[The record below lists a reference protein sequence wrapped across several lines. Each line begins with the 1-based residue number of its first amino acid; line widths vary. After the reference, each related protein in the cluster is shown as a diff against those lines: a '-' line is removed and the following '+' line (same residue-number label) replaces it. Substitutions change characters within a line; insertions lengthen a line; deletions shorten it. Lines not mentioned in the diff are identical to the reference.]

1 MPTNPAASAQ
11 SFSSSWDKGR
21 IQFLRYLTILRKR
34 WWIVALT
41 VSLGLCGAAW
51 YVSQMPA
58 SFRSVGRL
66 MVSGQIRLTE
76 GAAYSE
82 ELVNFFG
89 TQVELMQSGEV
100 RQRADARV
108 RALHPELSPEQVK
121 LAVGQVPRASIFIM
135 STVGESPL
143 YTQAYLDA
151 CMAEYIA
158 AKKEMRSQKSE
169 STTVAIQDELVRL
182 EKEMEADGERLHEFQ
197 KANNI
202 GFLHE
207 EGNSAGLYL
216 AQLNRQLADLK
227 TEYDLLELL
236 NLDQNLD
243 REKTAGS
250 SASSPAG
257 PRDSTLASY
266 GPLAEYQKARQQ
278 LQMLKAEREDFS
290 RYLRPKHPTI
300 VTLDEQITRGEKLI
314 EAFRNQ
320 SVETLKTRRESI
332 RLQIKNIEGVIKE
345 WSEKALDLSG
355 RVADF
360 DKIKAKGERTKGQY
374 DRLLANLRSVDVT
387 KNVDQDTISI
397 LEKASPAIS
406 IRDGLPKIMSM
417 GFAAGLL
424 LGLVILFI
432 MDKLDDRINSFIE
445 FRGRFEENLLGQI
458 PHEKG
463 KGSVPLLSLNDTRHA
478 LLESFRTVRSSI
490 IFLPIEGARPKTLLL
505 TSAIPGEGKTTVSA
519 NLAASFAFSGS
530 KVLLVDADLRRGRL
544 HEMFGISSHDGFAK
558 VLRQEISWRS
568 AVVPTG
574 IPNLSLLPRGQSTG
588 NATEHFLGAVA
599 DQFLKEVY
607 PEYDYIIF
615 DSAPVMAADDT
626 LSFAPKIDAA
636 IFVVRFGTS
645 LIRMSRRG
653 IENLLQRQVNLI
665 GVICNDVKLT
675 EAGYGYGSYYEYGAR
690 PTAAEPRPP
699 VRKAEL
705 LK

>member
-1 MPTNPAASAQ
+1 MPTSPAAPVQ
-11 SFSSSWDKGR
+11 TFSSAWTKGR
-21 IQFLRYLTILRKR
+21 IQLLRYLTILRKR
-34 WWIVALT
+34 WWVAFLT
-41 VSLGLCGAAW
+41 VSVGLCVAAW
-51 YVSQMPA
+51 YVSQMPP

-100 RQRADARV
+100 RERAGARV
-108 RALHPELSPEQVK
+108 RALHPELKREEVK

-182 EKEMEADGERLHEFQ
+182 EKEMDADGEKLHEFQ
-197 KANNI
+197 KENNI

-243 REKTAGS
+243 REKTA
-250 SASSPAG
+250 SPTANNPSG
-257 PRDSTLASY
+257 ARDTTLANY
-266 GPLAEYQKARQQ
+266 GPLAEYQRAKQQ
-278 LQMLKAEREDFS
+278 LQMLTAEREDFS

-300 VTLDEQITRGEKLI
+300 VALDEQITRGEKLI

-332 RLQIKNIEGVIKE
+332 RLQIKNIEGVIKQ
-345 WSEKALDLSG
+345 WGEKALDLSR

-387 KNVDQDTISI
+387 KSVDQDTVSI

-406 IRDGLPKIMSM
+406 IRPGMVKIMSI
-417 GFAAGLL
+417 GFGIGLL
-424 LGLVILFI
+424 LGLIILFI
-432 MDKLDDRINSFIE
+432 MDKLDDRISSFVE
-445 FRGRFEENLLGQI
+445 FGAHYPEHILGQI
-458 PHEKG
+458 PSENMTG
-463 KGSVPLLSLNDTRHA
+463 DLALLKHSDARHS
-478 LLESFRTVRSSI
+478 LLESYRTLRSSLL
-490 IFLPIEGARPKTLLL
+490 FLPVEGARPKTLLI
-505 TSAIPGEGKTTVSA
+505 TSAAPGEGKTTVAS
-519 NLAASFAFSGS
+519 NLAIILAFSGAR
-530 KVLLVDADLRRGRL
+530 VLLVDADLRRGRL
-544 HEMFGISSHDGFAK
+544 HSLFGIPPEGGFAK
-558 VLRQEISWRS
+558 VLQQRLPWSDAIVKTNIE
-568 AVVPTG
+568 
-574 IPNLSLLPRGQSTG
+574 NLSILPRGKTLPHP
-588 NATEHFLGAVA
+588 AEHFLSKVT
-599 DQFLKEVY
+599 DQFLQDVY
-607 PEYDYIIF
+607 DQFDYILL
-615 DSAPVMAADDT
+615 DSAPVLVADDT
-626 LSFAPKIDAA
+626 LSLAPKIDGVL
-636 IFVVRFGTS
+636 FVVRFAQS
-645 LIRMSRRG
+645 SARMGRRALD
-653 IENLLQRQVNLI
+653 LLAHRQVNVL
-665 GVICNDVKLT
+665 GLICNDVHLS
-675 EAGYGYGSYYEYGAR
+675 EAEYGYGNYYQYSEQQMPIVKRA
-690 PTAAEPRPP
+690 
-699 VRKAEL
+699 
-705 LK
+705 

>member
-1 MPTNPAASAQ
+1 MPTVPLASAQ
-11 SFSSSWDKGR
+11 SFSSAWGKGR
-21 IQFLRYLTILRKR
+21 IQLLRYLTILRKR
-34 WWIVALT
+34 WWVAFLT
-41 VSLGLCGAAW
+41 VSVGLCVAAW
-51 YVSQMPA
+51 YVSQMPP

-100 RQRADARV
+100 RERAGARV
-108 RALHPELSPEQVK
+108 RALHPELKREEVK

-182 EKEMEADGERLHEFQ
+182 EKEMDADGEKLHEFQ
-197 KANNI
+197 KENNI

-243 REKTAGS
+243 REKTA
-250 SASSPAG
+250 SATANNPSGA
-257 PRDSTLASY
+257 RDTTLANY
-266 GPLAEYQKARQQ
+266 GPLAEYQRAKQQ
-278 LQMLKAEREDFS
+278 LQMLTAEREDFS

-300 VTLDEQITRGEKLI
+300 VALDEQITRGEKLI

-332 RLQIKNIEGVIKE
+332 RLQIKNIEGVIKQ
-345 WSEKALDLSG
+345 WGEKALDLSR

-387 KNVDQDTISI
+387 KSVDQDTVSI

-406 IRDGLPKIMSM
+406 IRPGMVKIMSI
-417 GFAAGLL
+417 GFGIGLL
-424 LGLVILFI
+424 LGLIILFI
-432 MDKLDDRINSFIE
+432 MDKLDDRISSFVE
-445 FRGRFEENLLGQI
+445 FGAHYPEHILGQI
-458 PHEKG
+458 PSENMAG
-463 KGSVPLLSLNDTRHA
+463 DLALLKHSDARHS
-478 LLESFRTVRSSI
+478 LLESYRTLRSSLL
-490 IFLPIEGARPKTLLL
+490 FLPIEGARPKTLLI
-505 TSAIPGEGKTTVSA
+505 TSAAPGEGKTTVAS
-519 NLAASFAFSGS
+519 NLAIILAFSGAR
-530 KVLLVDADLRRGRL
+530 VLLVDADLRRGRL
-544 HEMFGISSHDGFAK
+544 HSLFGIPPEGGFAK
-558 VLRQEISWRS
+558 VLQQRLPWSDAIVKTNIE
-568 AVVPTG
+568 
-574 IPNLSLLPRGQSTG
+574 NLSVLPRGKSLPHP
-588 NATEHFLGAVA
+588 AEHFLSKVT
-599 DQFLKEVY
+599 DQFLQDVY
-607 PEYDYIIF
+607 DQFDYILL
-615 DSAPVMAADDT
+615 DSAPVLVADDT
-626 LSFAPKIDAA
+626 LSLAPKIDGVL
-636 IFVVRFGTS
+636 FVVRFAQS
-645 LIRMSRRG
+645 SARMGRRALD
-653 IENLLQRQVNLI
+653 LLAHRQVNVL
-665 GVICNDVKLT
+665 GLICNDVHLS
-675 EAGYGYGSYYEYGAR
+675 EAEYGYGNYYQYSEQQKPIVKRA
-690 PTAAEPRPP
+690 
-699 VRKAEL
+699 
-705 LK
+705 

>member
-1 MPTNPAASAQ
+1 MPTSPAAPVQ
-11 SFSSSWDKGR
+11 TFSSAWTKGR
-21 IQFLRYLTILRKR
+21 IQLLRYLTILRKR
-34 WWIVALT
+34 WWVAFLT
-41 VSLGLCGAAW
+41 VSVGLCVAAW
-51 YVSQMPA
+51 YVSQMPP

-100 RQRADARV
+100 RERAGARV
-108 RALHPELSPEQVK
+108 RALHPELKREDVK

-182 EKEMEADGERLHEFQ
+182 EKEMDADGEKLHEFQ
-197 KANNI
+197 KENNI

-243 REKTAGS
+243 REKTA
-250 SASSPAG
+250 SPTANNPSG
-257 PRDSTLASY
+257 ARDTTLANY
-266 GPLAEYQKARQQ
+266 GPLAEYQRAKQQ
-278 LQMLKAEREDFS
+278 LQMLTAEREDFS

-300 VTLDEQITRGEKLI
+300 VALDEQITRGEKLI

-332 RLQIKNIEGVIKE
+332 RLQIKNIEGVIKQ
-345 WSEKALDLSG
+345 WGEKALDLSR

-387 KNVDQDTISI
+387 KSVDQDTVSI

-406 IRDGLPKIMSM
+406 IRPGMVKIMSI
-417 GFAAGLL
+417 GFGIGLL
-424 LGLVILFI
+424 LGLIILFI
-432 MDKLDDRINSFIE
+432 MDKLDDRISSFVE
-445 FRGRFEENLLGQI
+445 FGAHYPEHILGQI
-458 PHEKG
+458 PSENMTG
-463 KGSVPLLSLNDTRHA
+463 DLALLKHSDARHS
-478 LLESFRTVRSSI
+478 LLESYRTLRSSLL
-490 IFLPIEGARPKTLLL
+490 FLPVEGARPKTLLI
-505 TSAIPGEGKTTVSA
+505 TSAAPGEGKTTVAS
-519 NLAASFAFSGS
+519 NLAIILAFSGAR
-530 KVLLVDADLRRGRL
+530 VLLVDADLRRGRL
-544 HEMFGISSHDGFAK
+544 HSLFGIPPEGGFAK
-558 VLRQEISWRS
+558 VLQQRLPWSDAIVKTNIE
-568 AVVPTG
+568 
-574 IPNLSLLPRGQSTG
+574 NLSILPRGKTLPHP
-588 NATEHFLGAVA
+588 AEHFLSKVT
-599 DQFLKEVY
+599 DQFLQDVY
-607 PEYDYIIF
+607 DQFDYILL
-615 DSAPVMAADDT
+615 DSAPVLVADDT
-626 LSFAPKIDAA
+626 LSLAPKIDGVL
-636 IFVVRFGTS
+636 FVVRFAQS
-645 LIRMSRRG
+645 SARMGRRALD
-653 IENLLQRQVNLI
+653 LLNHRQVNVL
-665 GVICNDVKLT
+665 GLVCNDVHLS
-675 EAGYGYGSYYEYGAR
+675 EAEYGYGSYYQY
-690 PTAAEPRPP
+690 AEPQKPLVKR
-699 VRKAEL
+699 A
-705 LK
+705 

>member
-1 MPTNPAASAQ
+1 MPQPTAAAP
-11 SFSSSWDKGR
+11 SFSSTWAQGHL
-21 IQFLRYLTILRKR
+21 QVVRYLSILRKR
-34 WWIVALT
+34 WWVVALT
-41 VSLGLCGAAW
+41 LSIGLCVAAW
-51 YVSQMPA
+51 FVSQMPPA
-58 SFRSVGRL
+58 YLSVGRL

-100 RQRADARV
+100 RERAGARV
-108 RALHPELSPEQVK
+108 RALHPELSREEVK
-121 LAVGQVPRASIFIM
+121 LSVGQVPRASIFVM

-182 EKEMEADGERLHEFQ
+182 EKEMDADGEKLHEFQ
-197 KANNI
+197 KENNI

-243 REKTAGS
+243 REKTAS
-250 SASSPAG
+250 STTNNPSGA
-257 PRDSTLASY
+257 RDTTLANY
-266 GPLAEYQKARQQ
+266 GPLAEYQRAKQQ

-300 VTLDEQITRGEKLI
+300 VALDEQITRGEKLI

-332 RLQIKNIEGVIKE
+332 RLQIQNIEGVIKQ
-345 WSEKALDLSG
+345 WGEKALDLSR

-387 KNVDQDTISI
+387 KSVDQDTVSI

-406 IRDGLPKIMSM
+406 IRPGLIKIMSI
-417 GFAAGLL
+417 GFGIGLL
-424 LGLVILFI
+424 LGLTILFI
-432 MDKLDDRINSFIE
+432 MDKLDDRISSFFE
-445 FRGRFEENLLGQI
+445 FRARFDENLLGQI

-463 KGSVPLLSLNDTRHA
+463 QGSVPLLSLNDSRHA
-478 LLESFRTVRSSI
+478 LLESFRTIRSSI
-490 IFLPIEGARPKTLLL
+490 VFLPVVGTRPKTLLL
-505 TSAIPGEGKTTVSA
+505 TSAIPGEGKTTIAA

-544 HEMFGISSHDGFAK
+544 HEMFGIPGSDGFAK
-558 VLRQEISWRS
+558 VLRQEIPWRS

-599 DQFLKEVY
+599 DRFLQEVY
-607 PEYDYIIF
+607 PEFDYIIF

-636 IFVVRFGTS
+636 IFVVRFSTS
-645 LIRMSRRG
+645 LVRMSRRG

-665 GVICNDVKLT
+665 GVICNDVQLS
-675 EAGYGYGSYYEYGAR
+675 EAGYGYGNYYEYGAR
-690 PTAAEPRPP
+690 PTAREPLA
-699 VRKAEL
+699 KAG
-705 LK
+705 